1 MAVFDFKKEYKDL
14 YQPKA
19 TPSILTVPPLR
30 FIAVRGAG
38 DPNEPDGAYQRA
50 LNLLYGVAY
59 TLKMSYKTDYRID
72 GYFEYAVPPLEGFW
86 RQEGVEGVDY
96 GRKADFHWISV
107 IRLPDF
113 VRDQDFCWAV
123 DTATKKKKLD
133 FSPVELLTIDEG
145 LSVQCMHIGPYDDE
159 PATVERMHRYME
171 EQGFALD
178 LSDQRLHH
186 EIYLS
191 DARRVAPEKL
201 KTVIRHPIRKKDS

>member
-1 MAVFDFKKEYKDL
+1 MAVFDFKKVYKDL
-14 YQPKA
+14 YQPGTA
-19 TPSILTVPPLR
+19 PSLLTVPPLR

-38 DPNEPDGAYQRA
+38 DPNEPEGAYQRA

-86 RQEGVEGVDY
+86 RQADVDGMDY
-96 GRKADFHWISV
+96 GRKADLRWISV

-113 VRDQDFCWAV
+113 VQEKDFSWAV
-123 DTATKKKKLD
+123 DTAAKKKKLD
-133 FSPVELLTIDEG
+133 FSPVELLTVDEG

-159 PATVERMHRYME
+159 PATVEKMHRFLE
-171 EQGFALD
+171 EQGCALD
-178 LSDQRLHH
+178 FSDERLHH

-191 DARRVAPEKL
+191 DPRRGDPAKM
-201 KTVIRHPIRKKDS
+201 KTVIRHPVKRV